1 MKQQIVTIYLGLLTL
16 ILVIGCS
23 ETKKNVADKKTIATV
38 TKKEKVTPN
47 ATSTLSIEG
56 MVCKMGC
63 GASIRKVLN
72 DEKGVANCEIDF
84 KEERKVNLLKINYD
98 STLISQ
104 QKMILLLS
112 SINERQFKVAVH

>member
-56 MVCKMGC
+56 IVCKMGC
-63 GASIRKVLN
+63 GASIRKALN
-72 DEKGVANCEIDF
+72 DEGGVANCEIDF
-84 KEERKVNLLKINYD
+84 EEERKVNVLKINYD

>member
-1 MKQQIVTIYLGLLTL
+1 MKQQITIYLGLLTL
-16 ILVIGCS
+16 ILVIACS
-23 ETKKNVADKKTIATV
+23 ETKKNDADKKTIATV

-84 KEERKVNLLKINYD
+84 KEERKVNLLK
-98 STLISQ
+98 ST
-104 QKMILLLS
+104 MIALLLA
-112 SINERQFKVAVH
+112 NKK